1 MKNKRW
7 KRQAKRLMGKCIIMG
22 NRCGSRCNTKNEC
35 DKALGGG
42 VPILFSI
49 RELEQLC
56 KGGN

>member
-7 KRQAKRLMGKCIIMG
+7 KRQAKRIKGICISKGDKCS
-22 NRCGSRCNTKNEC
+22 SRCPMRVKC
-35 DKALGGG
+35 DELLGFKI
-42 VPILFSI
+42 PIEVQI